1 MKRLTLLLI
10 AFIFS
15 PVLLRGQST
24 LTFARMI
31 ETAEMRSMGI
41 AIVNPGAASAPVS
54 FTLFGSSG
62 QTVGTATLSVPAG
75 GQTARLAN
83 ELFPNAPGGWVQATS
98 TALGLRGFW
107 LFGNFADFGD
117 AAEAAASASNLI
129 FPLVSDQSE
138 VTIIN
143 TGSSESAVLIRLFGQ
158 DGRELA
164 EPVVRVLP
172 IGGALRS
179 RSIELFDPP
188 DWSVAG
194 HIEVT
199 SSVSMAGSVV
209 IGNYRITP
217 TLIVLNAVGPGTS
230 ATDLIFPHVVNGR
243 LGASDF
249 DSVISVTNVNATPQ
263 AITLTFTPETGV
275 APQAVQFTLDGKATL
290 RMSSDRLFGLLSGF
304 QSGWVRVTSP
314 LGLIGFALNLES
326 QSGGSTATPGVGRS
340 QTSLIFGHIANLSPW
355 SMGLALV
362 NPNSVETAVQMTA
375 LGPDGRVIG
384 TTDLVIPAS
393 GKTSRLLNE
402 WIPALQ
408 TRTSDGGFVFVRSA
422 SPLSGVALFFTR
434 DVRILSNAPAFDLAP
449 TLTFNPRQ

>member
-1 MKRLTLLLI
+1 MKRVTLLLI
-10 AFIFS
+10 TLVFS
-15 PVLLRGQST
+15 PVLLCGQST
-24 LTFARMI
+24 LTFARLI

-41 AIVNPGAASAPVS
+41 AVVNPGPASVPVS

-75 GQTARLAN
+75 GQAARLAS
-83 ELFPNAPGGWVQATS
+83 ELFPNASGGWVQATS

-107 LFGNFADFGD
+107 LFGNFVDFGD
-117 AAEAAASASNLI
+117 GAEAATSASNLI

-138 VTIIN
+138 VTIVN

-172 IGGALRS
+172 IRGALRS
-179 RSIELFDPP
+179 KSIELFDPP

-194 HIEVT
+194 HVEVT

-217 TLIVLNAVGPGTS
+217 TLIALNAVGSGTS

-243 LGASDF
+243 LGANDYG
-249 DSVISVTNVNATPQ
+249 SVISVTNVNATPQ
-263 AITLTFTPETGV
+263 AITLIFTPETGV
-275 APQAVQFTLDGKATL
+275 GPEAVQFPLDGKATL
-290 RMSSDRLFGLLSGF
+290 RMSADRLFGFLSGF

-314 LGLIGFALNLES
+314 LGVIGTALNLDNTS
-326 QSGGSTATPGVGRS
+326 SGSSATPGLGRS
-340 QTSLIFGHIANLSPW
+340 QTALIFGHIANLSPW
-355 SMGLALV
+355 SMGIALV
-362 NPNSVETAVQMTA
+362 NPNSVETAVEITA
-375 LGPDGRVIG
+375 LGPDGRIIG
-384 TTDLVIPAS
+384 TNDLVIPAS
-393 GKTSRLLNE
+393 GKISRLLSE

-408 TRTSDGGFVFVRSA
+408 TRASDGGFVFVRSA
-422 SPLSGVALFFTR
+422 SPLFGLALFFTR
-434 DVRILSNAPAFDLAP
+434 DVRILSSVPAFDLAP
-449 TLTFNPRQ
+449 TINFNPRP